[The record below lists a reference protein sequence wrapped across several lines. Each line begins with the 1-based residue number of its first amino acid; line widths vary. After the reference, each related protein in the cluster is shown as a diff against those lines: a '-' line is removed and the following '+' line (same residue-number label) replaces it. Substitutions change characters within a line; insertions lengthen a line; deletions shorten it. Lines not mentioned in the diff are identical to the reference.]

1 MFALCSCPGSPLL
14 PISVHMRR
22 YPFRVSPVGLPRV
35 AIITAA
41 LVCALALP
49 SGALAAAQRTIT
61 GTVTAIN
68 PYSVTIQRAG
78 RQASVI
84 EAMTATANRLTT
96 GDYPYVW
103 AGGHAQAGVPSV
115 GSKGPGYN
123 GRRKGFDC
131 SGSVAAVLAGAG
143 LWQAGS
149 GVPGDA
155 GVIGQL
161 LQDRLIAPGAGT
173 PPDEVML
180 YDDPG
185 VHIFMSIDGRFFG
198 TSDGGGGNSKGG
210 PTWLNDGA
218 TDASNRAFKHYHV
231 LASALTAQ
239 VNTGESFTFEIT
251 PSTVSA
257 GSFALGDRVTVGYR
271 QTGSGML
278 IARGIGY
285 VGAITTS
292 GTVVSIAADG
302 SSFSVTTAN
311 GTRTFSTAGAPSL
324 LTGLQVGD
332 QVRLIYTRTRGTL
345 TARVV
350 TVTAS
355 PTVSETTG
363 TVTAITTNDSS
374 FTVQTPSG
382 QSMTFSTGGVT
393 SLVANVPIGTVVQ
406 VSYVQVTAQSLI
418 AREVAPAPTTPG
430 GPSSTTS

>member
-1 MFALCSCPGSPLL
+1 
-14 PISVHMRR
+14 MRR
-22 YPFRVSPVGLPRV
+22 HLFQVSPVALFRV

-41 LVCALALP
+41 LVCAFALP
-49 SGALAAAQRTIT
+49 SGALAAAPRPIT
-61 GTVTAIN
+61 GTVTAID
-68 PYSVTIQRAG
+68 PYSVTIQTAG
-78 RQASVI
+78 REAGVI
-84 EAMTATANRLTT
+84 AAMTATANRLTK
-96 GDYPYVW
+96 GNYPYVW
-103 AGGHAQAGVPSV
+103 GGGHAQAGVPTV

-143 LWQAGS
+143 LWPAGS

-161 LQDRLIAPGAGT
+161 LQDRLIASGPGT

-218 TDASNRAFKHYHV
+218 ADASNRAFKHYHV
-231 LASALTAQ
+231 LASVLTTQ
-239 VNTGESFTFEIT
+239 VNTGASFTFEIS
-251 PSTVSA
+251 PGTVSA
-257 GSFALGDRVTVGYR
+257 GSFALGDHVTVGYR
-271 QTGSGML
+271 QAGSGML
-278 IARGIGY
+278 MARAIGY
-285 VGAITTS
+285 VGAVTTS
-292 GTVVSIAADG
+292 GAVVSIAADG

-311 GTRTFSTAGAPSL
+311 GTRTFSTAGASSL
-324 LTGLQVGD
+324 LGGLQAGD
-332 QVRLIYTRTRGTL
+332 QVRVIYTRTRGTL

-350 TVTAS
+350 AVTVS
-355 PTVSETTG
+355 PVVSETTG
-363 TVTAITTNDSS
+363 TVTAVSTGLSS
-374 FTVQTPSG
+374 FTLQTSSG
-382 QSMTFSTGGVT
+382 QNMTFSTGGAT

-418 AREVAPAPTTPG
+418 AREVTPAPTTPG
-430 GPSSTTS
+430 APSTSS